1 MSEIVVGGIT
11 IPQGWETRTQI
22 SLLEPVRKIEAP
34 MSLKPAAPAPRTN
47 VILIRRPTNQDVAS
61 EASAVLD
68 EVRGQFPG
76 LEVVEESDVTFAD
89 GKKGRAFTIA
99 FDAMERLR
107 VTQRHIFRVDD
118 GVFTELTATAA
129 VQTWTR
135 AKASL
140 ESMMLSYTPGPSSG
154 GAVAP
159 TAGAPAAKTAT
170 APGGPF
176 ATPAPRNR

>member
-1 MSEIVVGGIT
+1 MSEIPVGT
-11 IPQGWETRTQI
+11 IDIPNGWETRTQI
-22 SLLEPVRKIEAP
+22 SLLEPIRKLDAP

-47 VILIRRPTNQDVAS
+47 VILIRRPTNLDVGA
-61 EASAVLD
+61 EALAVLE

-76 LEVVEESDVTFAD
+76 LEVVNESEVTFAD

-129 VQTWTR
+129 VQQW
-135 AKASL
+135 AQVQGNL
-140 ESMMLSYTPGPSSG
+140 EKMMLSYRP
-154 GAVAP
+154 
-159 TAGAPAAKTAT
+159 K
-170 APGGPF
+170 
-176 ATPAPRNR
+176 